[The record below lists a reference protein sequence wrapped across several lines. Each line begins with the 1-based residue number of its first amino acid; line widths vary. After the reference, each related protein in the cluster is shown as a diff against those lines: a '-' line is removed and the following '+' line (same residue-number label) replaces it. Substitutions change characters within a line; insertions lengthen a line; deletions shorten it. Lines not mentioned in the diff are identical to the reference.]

1 MARATSTTP
10 PTQPLALSSLTAI
23 SPLDGRYRGRVEA
36 LAPLVSE
43 FGLIRARVLVEI
55 EWFLRLAATPGIAE
69 LPALDDRRREACRA
83 VYRDFAVADA
93 ERVRAI
99 EARTNHDVKAV
110 EYFVKDRLAAIEGLA
125 PHVEYVHFACTSEDI
140 NNLAY
145 AVMLSRGRDEVM
157 LPAMRAL
164 VADLR
169 RLAVANAGVPMLAR
183 THGQPASPTT
193 VGKELGVFVTRLERQ
208 LGAFEDVSVL
218 GKANGA
224 VGNYNAHLAAF
235 PAVDW
240 PALAADFVRSLGL
253 EHNPYTTQIE
263 PHDYIAE
270 YFDALARF
278 NQVLLDFDRD
288 IWGYI
293 ALGYFR
299 SRTVAGETGSSTMPH
314 KVNPID
320 FENSEGNIG
329 VANALLAH
337 LGRKLSVSRWQ
348 RDLSD
353 STALRCV
360 GTCLGHSL
368 VAIVAA
374 ARGIDRLEVDVGA
387 LDADLAG
394 SWEVLA
400 EAVQTVMRRAGMDEP
415 YERLKAMTRGERL
428 DRAGYE
434 ALVDALELPGDMH
447 ATLRA
452 LTPATYTGI
461 ARQLAQ
467 ELAGAPDE
475 VTVATVPWKTHE
487 EVLMGVRTAVFIE
500 EQGVPEDHERDGRDA
515 AATHFLATAA
525 DRGPVGTARLLA
537 DGQIG
542 RLAVLA
548 EARRTG
554 IGRRLLE
561 AALAAARG
569 RGDRAVWLN
578 AQLDARGLYEAAGFE
593 AVGEPFVEAGLGHIR
608 MELDL
613 A

>member
-1 MARATSTTP
+1 MASSIPSSTATP
-10 PTQPLALSSLTAI
+10 LSSLTAV

-43 FGLIRARVLVEI
+43 FGLIRFRVMVEI
-55 EWFLRLAATPGIAE
+55 EWFLHLAATPEIAE
-69 LPALDDRRREACRA
+69 LPSLEAGGRDACRA
-83 VYRDFAVADA
+83 VYREFTVADA
-93 ERVRAI
+93 ERVRGI

-110 EYFVKDRLAAIEGLA
+110 EYFVKERLAALDGLA
-125 PHVEYVHFACTSEDI
+125 PHVEFVHFACTSEDI
-140 NNLAY
+140 SNLAY
-145 AVMLSRGRDEVM
+145 ALMLLEARREVL
-157 LPAMRAL
+157 LPAMSAL
-164 VADLR
+164 VADIR
-169 RLAVANAGVPMLAR
+169 RLALANAGVPMLAR

-193 VGKELGVFVTRLERQ
+193 VGKELGVFVTRLRRQ
-208 LGAFEDVSVL
+208 LRAFEAVSVM

-235 PAVDW
+235 PDVDW
-240 PALAADFVRSLGL
+240 ASVSADFVHRLGL
-253 EHNPYTTQIE
+253 RHNAYTTQIE

-288 IWGYI
+288 VWGYI
-293 ALGYFR
+293 SLGYFR
-299 SRTVAGETGSSTMPH
+299 SRRVAGETGSSTMPH

-329 VANALLAH
+329 IANALLSH

-368 VAIVAA
+368 VAMVAA
-374 ARGIDRLEVDVGA
+374 SRGIDRLDVDPHA
-387 LDADLAG
+387 LEDDLAE

-415 YERLKAMTRGERL
+415 YERLKELTRGERL
-428 DRAGYE
+428 DRSGYL
-434 ALVDALELPGDMH
+434 ALIDALDLPEAMRDS
-447 ATLRA
+447 LRA
-452 LTPATYTGI
+452 LTPARYTGM
-461 ARQLAQ
+461 AQ
-467 ELAGAPDE
+467 ELAERLAAQRDDVIVE
-475 VTVATVPWKTHE
+475 AVPWRGHATA
-487 EVLMGVRTAVFIE
+487 LMAVRTAVFIE
-500 EQGVPEDHERDGRDA
+500 EQDIPEDLERDGRDEEA
-515 AATHFLATAA
+515 LHFLATASG
-525 DRGPVGTARLLA
+525 RGPVGAGRLLP

-548 EARRTG
+548 EERRGG
-554 IGRRLLE
+554 IGRRLLD
-561 AALAAARG
+561 AALASARA

-593 AVGEPFVEAGLGHIR
+593 AVGEPFLEAGIRHVR

-613 A
+613 S

>member
-1 MARATSTTP
+1 MAPPTIDLAATS
-10 PTQPLALSSLTAI
+10 LSSLTPV

-43 FGLIRARVLVEI
+43 FGLIRFRVTVEI
-55 EWFLRLAATPGIAE
+55 EWFLHLAATPEIAE
-69 LPALDDRRREACRA
+69 LPPLDAGREDACRA
-83 VYRDFAVADA
+83 VYRDFTVTDA
-93 ERVRAI
+93 EGIRAI

-110 EYFVKDRLAAIEGLA
+110 EYFVKERLTALEGLA
-125 PHVEYVHFACTSEDI
+125 PYVEYVHFACTSEDI

-145 AVMLSRGRDEVM
+145 ALMLLRARREVM
-157 LPAMRAL
+157 LPAMSAL
-164 VADLR
+164 IGDIR
-169 RLAVANAGVPMLAR
+169 RLALANAAVPMLAR

-193 VGKELGVFVTRLERQ
+193 VGKEMGVFVTRLRRQ
-208 LGAFEDVSVL
+208 LRAFEAVPVL

-235 PAVDW
+235 PEVDW
-240 PALAADFVRSLGL
+240 AAVSADFVHGLGL
-253 EHNPYTTQIE
+253 EHNPHTTQIE

-288 IWGYI
+288 AWGYI
-293 ALGYFR
+293 SLGYFR
-299 SRTVAGETGSSTMPH
+299 SRRVAGETGSSTMPH

-329 VANALLAH
+329 IANALLGH
-337 LGRKLSVSRWQ
+337 LGGKLSVSRWQ

-374 ARGIDRLEVDVGA
+374 SRGIDRLEVDPAA
-387 LDADLAG
+387 LEDDLAE

-415 YERLKAMTRGERL
+415 YERLKELTRGERL
-428 DRAGYE
+428 DRAGYL
-434 ALVDALELPGDMH
+434 ALVDALELPEAMRE
-447 ATLRA
+447 TLRA
-452 LTPATYTGI
+452 LTPARYTGI
-461 ARQLAQ
+461 ARELTEQLAG
-467 ELAGAPDE
+467 ERDD
-475 VTVATVPWKTHE
+475 VTVETVRWRSHADA
-487 EVLMGVRTAVFIE
+487 LMAIRMAVFVE
-500 EQGVPEDHERDGRDA
+500 EHGIPEDLERDGRDETA
-515 AATHFLATAA
+515 LHFLATAPGQRA
-525 DRGPVGTARLLA
+525 VGTGRLLA

-548 EARRTG
+548 KERRGG
-554 IGRRLLE
+554 IGRRLLD
-561 AALAAARG
+561 AALASARA

-578 AQLDARGLYEAAGFE
+578 ARLEARGLYEAAGFE
-593 AVGEPFVEAGLGHIR
+593 AVGEPFLEAGLRHIR

-613 A
+613 V